1 MANPQ
6 VENGFTKIA
15 NEVMEALAKHRLSGQ
30 ERQIVD
36 VVLRKTYGFNKKED
50 VISMGQFSK
59 FTGINRP
66 CVARLLKSLLS
77 KKILS
82 VTQKDNTNGN
92 TYIFQKDFEQ
102 WRVLSKKI
110 TVIKK
115 DNKSVIN
122 TDFHLY
128 CNETTE
134 KFDLVVGNPP
144 YIRYQYFQEE
154 QQNEAIKV
162 FNRAKLKYSKLTN
175 AWVSFV
181 VGSSLLL
188 KEKGKIGFVI
198 PAELLQVS
206 YAQQLREFLAHF
218 YNKINIISFE
228 KLVFPDIQQEVVLL
242 LCEKNGSDSHLIEHL
257 ELRDASDLEKLDVN
271 ILKSPSK
278 KIDFKSNKWTYY
290 FLEQEEI
297 DFLERIA
304 SIRKVPTIGNYAK
317 VEVGITTG
325 ANNYFTVPLPVVEAY
340 DLKEYA
346 KPMVGRSVQV
356 NSVIFTEKDWKLN
369 RQTKAKAHLLVFP
382 AKEKING
389 HKGANSYIRLGESM
403 GVNKGYKTGIRDD
416 WYVIPSI
423 KLSDALFIR
432 RNNLYPRLILNEA
445 NAYTT
450 DTMHRVFMK
459 KDTDKNAFI
468 ASFYNSLSLA
478 FSEIVGRSYGG
489 GVLELM
495 PSEAG
500 KILLP
505 YQTDNADLLATI
517 DKMMR
522 EKKSIDEILKITNKQ
537 ILKDGYGFTDKE
549 IKLADSIWKKL
560 SARRLNR
567 NKN

>member
-1 MANPQ
+1 MKLIKNATA
-6 VENGFTKIA
+6 EKLRGGFYTPIPIA
-15 NEVMEALAKHRLSGQ
+15 AFILKW
-30 ERQIVD
+30 
-36 VVLRKTYGFNKKED
+36 
-50 VISMGQFSK
+50 
-59 FTGINRP
+59 GINGSSEYDILEP
-66 CVARLLKSLLS
+66 SCGDGVFLEQLKEN
-77 KKILS
+77 KHNFKS
-82 VTQKDNTNGN
+82 VTAIEFDEVEAEKADK
-92 TYIFQKDFEQ
+92 IK
-102 WRVLSKKI
+102 LS
-110 TVIKK
+110 
-115 DNKSVIN
+115 NKNVIN

-128 CNETTE
+128 CNETTQ
-134 KFDLVVGNPP
+134 KFDFVVGNPP
-144 YIRYQYFQEE
+144 YIRYQYFQED

-188 KEKGKIGFVI
+188 KEKGKIGFVV

-206 YAQQLREFLAHF
+206 YAQQLREFLAQF

-257 ELRDASDLEKLDVN
+257 ELRDASDLSTLDIN
-271 ILKSPSK
+271 RLKSPTK

-297 DFLERIA
+297 DFLEQVA
-304 SIRKVPTIGNYAK
+304 KKRKVPAIENYAN

-325 ANNYFTVPLPVVEAY
+325 ANNYFTVPYSTVVFYRLE
-340 DLKEYA
+340 DFA

-356 NSVIFTEKDWKLN
+356 NSVIFSNEDWLKNQQTE
-369 RQTKAKAHLLVFP
+369 AKANLLVFP
-382 AKEKING
+382 AKAKLNG
-389 HKGANSYIRLGESM
+389 HTGVKDYLQYGESI
-403 GVNKGYKTGIRDD
+403 GINKGYKTGIRDD
-416 WYVIPSI
+416 WFVIPSI

-445 NAYTT
+445 RAYTT
-450 DTMHRVFMK
+450 DTMHRVFIK

-505 YQTDNADLLATI
+505 YQTNNADLLATI

-522 EKKSIDEILKITNKQ
+522 AKKSIDEILKITNKQ
-537 ILKDGYGFTDKE
+537 ILKDGYGLTDKE

-567 NKN
+567 NK